1 MTFLRD
7 APMRSRRFEVRAP
20 ELSAQRCAR
29 SNPGARTGSAPF
41 TVRAMAMSFHDKFVI
56 VERGVLEGEPVA
68 AVSYLEPI
76 AEWDSGCAVFT

>member
-1 MTFLRD
+1 
-7 APMRSRRFEVRAP
+7 
-20 ELSAQRCAR
+20 
-29 SNPGARTGSAPF
+29 
-41 TVRAMAMSFHDKFVI
+41 MAMSFHDKFVI